1 MTDPSPPAKLS
12 NLFVSVVLV
21 LRNNASIA
29 AARVA
34 AIAMKLHETYEN
46 YELVVVDDGS
56 DDATLLC
63 LQPLLTQHI
72 GIRVLELSRHFGT
85 EIAVTAG
92 LEHAIGDVV
101 LTMTPFDPP
110 DRMADFVA
118 AVQKSGGI
126 VNGVIE
132 RDPRRRNPLRQWGS
146 AVYHSCARRFLG
158 IDMVQDATTFRA
170 LSRSALNAVVRI
182 REKHRFLQVFAPY
195 IGLSIGYLPY
205 RPLDV
210 PGHSQLLP
218 LLDALNQ
225 AIDVVVTS
233 SLRPLR
239 AVTWL
244 ALLGSGLN
252 VLYVGYVAL
261 IALFKPHVAEGW
273 ITQSLQNSGMFL
285 MLFLILAV
293 SSEYLGRLLTESR
306 ERPLYFVRN
315 ESTSSVLVPI
325 AHRRNVTTDSLPDT
339 VQTDKEMRTHDR

>member
-1 MTDPSPPAKLS
+1 MSENPPAPAQKLS
-12 NLFVSVVLV
+12 HLFVSVVLV
-21 LRNNASIA
+21 LRNNADVA

-34 AIAMKLHETYEN
+34 EILQKLHATYEN

-72 GIRVLELSRHFGT
+72 GLRILELSRHFGT
-85 EIAVTAG
+85 EVAVTAG
-92 LEHAIGDVV
+92 LENAIGDVV

-118 AVQKSGGI
+118 EVQKTGGI
-126 VNGVIE
+126 VNGVAE
-132 RDPRRRNPLRQWGS
+132 HDDKRRHPLRQWGS
-146 AVYHSCARRFLG
+146 ALYHSASRRFLG
-158 IDMVQDATTFRA
+158 IDIVQDATTFRA

-182 REKHRFLQVFAPY
+182 REKHRYLQVFAPY

-205 RPLDV
+205 RPLNV
-210 PGHSQLLP
+210 RGKTQLMPILQ
-218 LLDALNQ
+218 ALNQ

-244 ALLGSGLN
+244 ALAGSALN

-261 IALFKPHVAEGW
+261 IALFKAHVAEGW

-306 ERPLYFVRN
+306 DRPLYFVRQ

-325 AHRRNVTTDSLPDT
+325 AHRRNVTTESRHDALPNQEDF
-339 VQTDKEMRTHDR
+339 VR